1 MLKAIIISDSH
12 GDLKNVRKIAEKEH
26 NIDLVIHLGDLLG
39 QDEQL
44 AEIFNC
50 EIKKVKGNCDY
61 YSNNPVSDVV
71 EFGGNR
77 IFITH
82 GHNYGVDFGPDG
94 LSYAAEE
101 NKCNIALYGHTHVP
115 DSSIRGKI
123 IIVNPGSV
131 SRPRQ
136 LGGRPTYGVMKVNK
150 EGKADIRIE
159 YV

>member
-61 YSNNPVSDVV
+61 YSNNPFLMWWNLV
-71 EFGGNR
+71 ETGF
-77 IFITH
+77 
-82 GHNYGVDFGPDG
+82 
-94 LSYAAEE
+94 L
-101 NKCNIALYGHTHVP
+101 
-115 DSSIRGKI
+115 
-123 IIVNPGSV
+123 
-131 SRPRQ
+131 
-136 LGGRPTYGVMKVNK
+136 
-150 EGKADIRIE
+150 
-159 YV
+159 